1 MENVLIMKDYY
12 TILEVNRN
20 ASIDEIKKQYKI
32 LARKYHPDKG
42 GDENKFKE
50 ISEAFQILSDPQKK
64 SEYDNPFKNRI
75 VSPVHDLF
83 SQAFMS
89 QMFQTQSHSQS
100 FSINDLFGNMNINSN
115 NSFPNFKQTI
125 ISNNIKKEI
134 TKENINGKI
143 RTTIKETNLSTG
155 QRKKTIIEQ

>member
-12 TILEVNRN
+12 AILQVNRN
-20 ASIDEIKKQYKI
+20 ASIDDIKKQYKI
-32 LARKYHPDKG
+32 LARKFHPDKG

-64 SEYDNPFKNRI
+64 ANYDNPFQTRLA
-75 VSPVHDLF
+75 SPSHDLF
-83 SQAFMS
+83 SQAFMT
-89 QMFQTQSHSQS
+89 QMFQTQS
-100 FSINDLFGNMNINSN
+100 FNLNDLFGNMNINSN

-143 RTTIKETNLSTG
+143 RTTIRETNLSTG

>member
-12 TILEVNRN
+12 TILQVNRN
-20 ASIDEIKKQYKI
+20 ASIDDIKKQYKI
-32 LARKYHPDKG
+32 LARKFHPDKG

-50 ISEAFQILSDPQKK
+50 ISEAFQTLSDPKK
-64 SEYDNPFKNRI
+64 KAQYDNPFPTRL
-75 VSPVHDLF
+75 VSPSRDLF

-100 FSINDLFGNMNINSN
+100 FNFNDLFANMNINSN
-115 NSFPNFKQTI
+115 NSMPNFKQTI
-125 ISNNIKKEI
+125 IINNIKKEI

-143 RTTIKETNLSTG
+143 RTTIRETNLSTG
-155 QRKKTIIEQ
+155 QRRKTIIEQ

>member
-12 TILEVNRN
+12 AILQVNRN
-20 ASIDEIKKQYKI
+20 ASIDDIKKQYKI
-32 LARKYHPDKG
+32 LARKFHPDKG

-64 SEYDNPFKNRI
+64 ANYDNPFQTRLA
-75 VSPVHDLF
+75 SPSHDLF

-89 QMFQTQSHSQS
+89 QMFQTQP
-100 FSINDLFGNMNINSN
+100 FNLNDLFGNMNINSN

-143 RTTIKETNLSTG
+143 RTTIRETNLSTG